1 MKKSAREY
9 RYDLITIIYKHQLL
23 EDEINIPLLIKEY
36 ELTPLQAKQLEIYN
50 EKYAFLE
57 GIISKNLSKN
67 WTFIRINFLLRAILL
82 LGTIEL
88 IYSNPK
94 IIINEMIEIARDYS
108 FSEREVKF
116 VNGIL
121 DSIRREISDIKK
133 RTNAE
138 S

>member
-23 EDEINIPLLIKEY
+23 EDEINIPLLVKEY

>member
-9 RYDLITIIYKHQLL
+9 RYDLITIIYNHQLL
-23 EDEINIPLLIKEY
+23 QDEINIPQLVKEY
-36 ELTPLQAKQLEIYN
+36 ELTPLQTKQLEIYN
-50 EKYAFLE
+50 EKYNFLE
-57 GIISKNLSKN
+57 GIISKNLSRG
-67 WTFIRINFLLRAILL
+67 WTFIRINSLLRAILL

-108 FSEREVKF
+108 FNEREVKF

-133 RTNAE
+133 RTNGE